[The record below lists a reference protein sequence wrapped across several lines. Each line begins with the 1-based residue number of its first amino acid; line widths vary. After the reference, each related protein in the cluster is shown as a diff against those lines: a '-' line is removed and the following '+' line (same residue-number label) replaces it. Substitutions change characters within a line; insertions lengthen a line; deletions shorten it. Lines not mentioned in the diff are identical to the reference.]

1 MSILAR
7 AVSGKI
13 HKPKKILIYGS
24 QGTGKSTLASLFP
37 NPIFIATEEGTNEL
51 DVTRVQLYD
60 YKEVILAVREAGESD
75 YETVV
80 VDSADWFEKIIE
92 QALEAEQFKTDYGKG
107 AVEIARRFG
116 KLLLSL
122 DSCINKGKTV
132 VLIAHQEIRKAE
144 DFRGAVWDQ
153 IRPKLS
159 KKACE
164 RVMEWCD
171 VIGHVRFE
179 DSVRQEEGDFGRTKG
194 IASTTGRRIVVTK
207 PHPAYL
213 AKSRVELPA
222 SVSTD
227 EFHKYFGE
235 NQDA

>member
-1 MSILAR
+1 MAC
-7 AVSGKI
+7 
-13 HKPKKILIYGS
+13 
-24 QGTGKSTLASLFP
+24 
-37 NPIFIATEEGTNEL
+37 
-51 DVTRVQLYD
+51 
-60 YKEVILAVREAGESD
+60 REAAESD
-75 YETVV
+75 FSTVV
-80 VDSADWFEKIIE
+80 LDSVDWFEKIVE
-92 QALEAEQFKTDYGKG
+92 QAMEAEQFKTDYGKG

-116 KLLLSL
+116 KLLDAL
-122 DSCINKGKTV
+122 DLCINAGKTV
-132 VLIAHQEIRKAE
+132 VMIAHQEIRKAE

-153 IRPKLS
+153 IRPKLN

-179 DSVRQEEGDFGRTKG
+179 DSVRQEEGDFGRTRG

-222 SVSTD
+222 SVSTE
-227 EFHKYFGE
+227 EFHNHFGV
-235 NQDA
+235 

>member
-1 MSILAR
+1 MYGAQG
-7 AVSGKI
+7 VGKT
-13 HKPKKILIYGS
+13 S
-24 QGTGKSTLASLFP
+24 LASLFP
-37 NPIFIATEEGTNEL
+37 KALFIATEEGTNEL
-51 DVTRVQLYD
+51 DVARIHLSD

-80 VDSADWFEKIIE
+80 IDSADWFEKIIE
-92 QALEAEQFKTDYGKG
+92 QDLEREQFKTDYGKG
-107 AVEIARRFG
+107 AVETARRFG
-116 KLLLSL
+116 KLMNAL
-122 DSCINKGKTV
+122 DACIQKGKTV
-132 VLIAHQEIRKAE
+132 IMIAHQEIRKAE

-159 KKACE
+159 KRACE

-179 DSVRQEEGDFGRTKG
+179 DSVRQEEGNFGQTRG
-194 IASTTGRRIVVTK
+194 VASTTGRRIVVTK

-213 AKSRVELPA
+213 VKSRVELPA

-227 EFHKYFGE
+227 EFFKYFGE
-235 NQDA
+235 

>member
-1 MSILAR
+1 MSILSR
-7 AVSGKI
+7 ATSGKI
-13 HKPKKILIYGS
+13 KKPKKILMYGS
-24 QGTGKSTLASLFP
+24 QGVGKSYAAALFP
-37 NPIFIATEEGTNEL
+37 NAIFVATEEGTNDL
-51 DVTRVQLYD
+51 NVTRVQLDD

-75 YETVV
+75 FETVV
-80 VDSADWFEKIIE
+80 IDSADWFEKIIE

-107 AVEIARRFG
+107 AVETARRFG
-116 KLLLSL
+116 KLMNAL
-122 DSCINKGKTV
+122 DACVNNGKTV
-132 VLIAHQEIRKAE
+132 ILIAHQEIRKAE

-179 DSVRQEEGDFGRTKG
+179 DSVRQEEGDFGRTRG

-227 EFHKYFGE
+227 EFHKYFGV
-235 NQDA
+235 

>member
-1 MSILAR
+1 MSILDR

-13 HKPKKILIYGS
+13 KKPKKILVYGS
-24 QGTGKSTLASLFP
+24 QGVGKTYAASLFP
-37 NPIFIATEEGTNEL
+37 NPIFIATEEGTNDL
-51 DVTRVQLYD
+51 DVTRVQLDD
-60 YKEVILAVREAGESD
+60 YKEVILAVREAAESNF
-75 YETVV
+75 ETVV
-80 VDSADWFEKIIE
+80 IDSADWFEKIIE
-92 QALEAEQFKTDYGKG
+92 QALVDEQFKTDYGKG
-107 AVEIARRFG
+107 AVETARRFG
-116 KLLLSL
+116 KLMSAL
-122 DSCINKGKTV
+122 DMCINSGKTV

-159 KKACE
+159 KKSCE
-164 RVMEWCD
+164 RIMEWCD
-171 VIGHVRFE
+171 IIGHVRFE
-179 DSVRQEEGDFGRTKG
+179 DSVRQEEGDFGRTRG

-227 EFHKYFGE
+227 EFHKHFGV
-235 NQDA
+235 